1 MARMEAFFSHWGLVD
16 KLDDTVVEPVRVK
29 PRGVTMAIKF
39 SLEVLPNLSVFE
51 IVIGFGFRQETYG
64 SGLGSR
70 DFAGKQNTQRS
81 RMSN

>member
-1 MARMEAFFSHWGLVD
+1 
-16 KLDDTVVEPVRVK
+16 
-29 PRGVTMAIKF
+29 MAIKF